1 LPAPE
6 LNLEA
11 LEKTFAGRKRV
22 RALRACSLDVRAGEC
37 VAILGASGCGKTTLL
52 RVVAGLEV
60 PDAGT
65 VRFDARDVSREPAE
79 RRNVGFVFQND
90 ALFAQMSA
98 YENIAFGL
106 RARRENSRAIDA
118 RVRGVAARARATH
131 VLARRAATLSGGE
144 RQRVALARAL
154 AVDPEVLLFDEPL
167 SRLDAPLRAEL
178 RRELAEIVRTRFA
191 TTLYVTH
198 DQSEALALGDRIAVM
213 REGTIVQIASAS
225 ELFERPRDTF
235 VAASLGTP
243 AIAFVPAALVFADA
257 DPGERCGVRA
267 SAVRIADDGELR
279 GIVRSV
285 EELLDVA
292 YAFVEG
298 PFGALVV
305 RIDDA
310 RPVPGERIAL
320 RIDRAR
326 VLRFDRE
333 GTRIEPRVHA

>member
-11 LEKTFAGRKRV
+11 LEKTFAGRERV
-22 RALRACSLDVRAGEC
+22 RALRACSLVVRAGEC

-60 PDAGT
+60 PDAGS

-90 ALFAQMSA
+90 ALF
-98 YENIAFGL
+98 
-106 RARRENSRAIDA
+106 
-118 RVRGVAARARATH
+118 
-131 VLARRAATLSGGE
+131 GGE

>member
-1 LPAPE
+1 MPAPE

-11 LEKTFAGRKRV
+11 LEKTFAGRERV
-22 RALRACSLDVRAGEC
+22 RALRACSLVVRAGEC

-60 PDAGT
+60 PDAGS

-90 ALFAQMSA
+90 ALF
-98 YENIAFGL
+98 
-106 RARRENSRAIDA
+106 
-118 RVRGVAARARATH
+118 
-131 VLARRAATLSGGE
+131 GGE